1 MAAARTQ
8 IPPEEGNAMP
18 RDQLRICS
26 LTQPGTRWQPL
37 PPGTGQGRLEYAQL
51 FPGVLFSH
59 LYFEGTSL
67 PHHHPSHGSALEL
80 THCRRGRVGWQ
91 MQTALYLGP
100 GDLALYPRDCCAHS
114 TLRFPLGHYEGFSLS
129 LDPAR
134 LADHLPP
141 VLAQAGVS
149 PHRLL
154 ADFCPQ
160 GKPVVFPAQPAL
172 EAIFLPLY
180 DLPAPLRLP
189 YYTLKVQELLLTLP
203 RLNLPAGDA
212 PQYPAQQVETVRIIH
227 DRLMA
232 HPDQRITI
240 EALAREYHL
249 NASTLKAVFKGVY
262 GQPIAAHMKRH
273 RMEEAARLLR
283 ETDRS
288 VGEIAQQVGYE
299 NQSKFSTV
307 FRERYRLLP
316 TEYRRQ
322 HRGQASPDRQK
333 EWDAPD

>member
-1 MAAARTQ
+1 MSAARTP
-8 IPPEEGNAMP
+8 IPQKEKNAIP

-37 PPGTGQGRLEYAQL
+37 PPGTGQGQLEHAQL

-59 LYFEGTSL
+59 LRFEGTSL
-67 PHHHPSHGSALEL
+67 PHHHPPHGSALEL
-80 THCRRGRVGWQ
+80 TYCRRGRVGWQ
-91 MQTALYLGP
+91 MQTALYLGA
-100 GDLALYPRDCCAHS
+100 GDLALHPRDCCAHS
-114 TLRFPLGHYEGFSLS
+114 TLRFPLDYYEGFSLS

-141 VLAQAGVS
+141 ALAQAGFA

-203 RLNLPAGDA
+203 RL
-212 PQYPAQQVETVRIIH
+212 VETVRIIH

-249 NASTLKAVFKGVY
+249 NTSTLKAVFKGVY

-288 VGEIAQQVGYE
+288 VGDIAQQVGYE

-307 FRERYRLLP
+307 FRALYQHLP

-322 HRGQASPDRQK
+322 QRGQASTDQKKDWDTPD
-333 EWDAPD
+333 